1 MTLNIRRWFVLL
13 ITVCVATGVA
23 SCGGSS
29 VRLPSLDK
37 SATILAFGDSLTFGT
52 GATPDQSYPARLSS
66 LIGREI
72 ANHGV
77 PGEISRDGLNRLAGV
92 LDEVKPALLILCHGG
107 NDFLR
112 KLDGKETEANLRAMV
127 KLARDR
133 NIGVLLMATPKPG
146 LILSVPDFY
155 EKIGSELGVPVET
168 AVLTK
173 VLGDNGMKSDLV
185 HPNAMGYSRIA
196 EALAAALKRAG
207 AL

>member
-1 MTLNIRRWFVLL
+1 MTSNLRRWFVLFAA
-13 ITVCVATGVA
+13 VCVVTVVA

-29 VRLPSLDK
+29 VRLPGLEK
-37 SATILAFGDSLTFGT
+37 NATVLAFGDSLTFGT

-66 LIGREI
+66 LIAREI
-72 ANHGV
+72 VNHGV
-77 PGEISRDGLNRLAGV
+77 PGEISRDGLNRLPSV

-133 NIGVLLMATPKPG
+133 NISVLLMATPKPG

-155 EKIGSELGVPVET
+155 EKIGGDLDVPVET
-168 AVLTK
+168 AVLAK
-173 VLGDNGMKSDLV
+173 VLGDNGTKSDLV
-185 HPNAMGYSRIA
+185 HPNAMGYSKIA

-207 AL
+207 AV